1 QFVIAIA
8 AVGLLIIFA
17 IVADA
22 RAKNRALLERAD
34 RLGEMAKRLYAT
46 VEELNAANEEL
57 ADARL
62 RADFSSQAKSVFLSD
77 LSNEIAAPIIA
88 ILGDALKLCGNQDL
102 SEAQRH
108 LVDNL
113 ALNGENLTAI
123 IDDVVEIARMEAGGV
138 KLAPVDFE
146 LGDFIGELRTDLQ
159 RNASERGIGLDLD
172 ISARVHGKVNGDFH
186 LLREVLEFVL
196 TNAIDAN
203 ESGAVRFSV
212 ARGDEDIYA
221 FEVCDRGAV
230 LSAEMLAHIFEL
242 FHKNEGERI
251 KGATG
256 LGLAIA
262 EKKAGYHV
270 QYFENYV
277 GGGRRLH
284 LQLPSRAPRHHRRQR
299 HRRR

>member
-1 QFVIAIA
+1 MIAIA

-159 RNASERGIGLDLD
+159 RNVSERGIGLDLD

-230 LSAEMLAHIFEL
+230 LSAEMLAHIFEP
-242 FHKNEGERI
+242 FTRM
-251 KGATG
+251 KGRESKGRPGWAWRSP
-256 LGLAIA
+256 
-262 EKKAGYHV
+262 KKGWLTCPV
-270 QYFENYV
+270 
-277 GGGRRLH
+277 L
-284 LQLPSRAPRHHRRQR
+284 
-299 HRRR
+299 